1 MGHED
6 AFMMV
11 AWHIVPDAAAKA
23 VCDSLIVKANEEF
36 EAKLRGEEV

>member
-11 AWHIVPDAAAKA
+11 HWVIVPDAAAKA
-23 VCDSLIVKANEEF
+23 ECDAKIAQANAEF
-36 EAKLRGEEV
+36 EAKMRGEEV

>member
-1 MGHED
+1 MAHED

-11 AWHIVPDAAAKA
+11 HWVIVPDAAAKA
-23 VCDSLIVKANEEF
+23 LCDAEIAKANAEF